1 MLSPDM
7 LELDDM
13 ERDALTE
20 VFNIGVGQAASAMSQ
35 MVNDRVELSVP
46 SISFTSRAAAALELT
61 HDAGQRICGVSQRFQ
76 GTFEA
81 DAILMFP
88 ENKSLEIV
96 RLMIGDDM
104 PIEELTAMEQEALT
118 EIGNI
123 ILNAQIGTLAN
134 VFGSEFSSS
143 LPAFHFGTSSE
154 ILQAERKN
162 ADDLVMLLHVD
173 FKLETHQINGYVA
186 FLLDISSV
194 QGLRDSINRFMG
206 NIAH

>member
-1 MLSPDM
+1 M
-7 LELDDM
+7 LELDDI

-35 MVNDRVELSVP
+35 MVNDRVVLSVP
-46 SISFTSRAAAALELT
+46 SISFTSRVTAARELT
-61 HDAGQRICGVSQRFQ
+61 KDAGQRICSVSQRFR

-96 RLMIGDDM
+96 RLMIGDEM
-104 PIEELTAMEQEALT
+104 PIEELTAMEQEALS

-123 ILNAQIGTLAN
+123 ILNALIGTLAD

-143 LPAFHFGTSSE
+143 LPVFLFGTSSE
-154 ILQAERKN
+154 ILQAERKD
-162 ADDLVMLLHVD
+162 ASDLVMLLHID
-173 FKLETHQINGYVA
+173 FRLETNQINGYVA
-186 FLLDISSV
+186 FLLDVSSV
-194 QGLRDSINRFMG
+194 RGLKDSIHRFLG